1 MSTPYF
7 GRTKK
12 ASLTAKNID
21 TKALENSLKKPPKA
35 SFRYLCNPHRIKY
48 LQNTKIKGAFL
59 DFKRALVTLQLT
71 PFWKPKGHLLEA
83 KRASIKKHVVNLFYI
98 IHKSYKHNY
107 YSSYII
113 RCKLLS
119 QIVAPY
125 WILLYIC
132 NILINETYKEK
143 KLMHS
148 GLSLNTL
155 IKINDYEI
163 ILRLYHIY
171 VVTA

>member
-12 ASLTAKNID
+12 GSLVTKNID
-21 TKALENSLKKPPKA
+21 TKALENSLKKPQKA

-48 LQNTKIKGAFL
+48 LQNTKVKGAYL

-98 IHKSYKHNY
+98 NHKSYKHNY
-107 YSSYII
+107 YPPHII
-113 RCKLLS
+113 RSKLMS

-132 NILINETYKEK
+132 DILINETYKEK
-143 KLMHS
+143 RLMHS

-163 ILRLYHIY
+163 IRFLYHIH